1 MINKW
6 ELIGKIKSSEW
17 RFKVLKILK
26 ENMKTP
32 IELSKEAN
40 ISSSH
45 ISEVI
50 KDLGEMK
57 LIECKNPNL
66 RKGKIFS
73 MTNLGKEILK
83 RVLEVEPSLFL
94 KQLEKR

>member
-1 MINKW
+1 MGDKW

-17 RFKVLKILK
+17 RSKVLKILK

-32 IELSKEAN
+32 SELSEEAN

-50 KDLGEMK
+50 KDLEKMK

-66 RKGKIFS
+66 RKGKIYAI
-73 MTNLGKEILK
+73 TKLGKEILK
-83 RVLEVEPSLFL
+83 GINL
-94 KQLEKR
+94 